1 MSVIS
6 FEFMS
11 IEKFDA
17 VVEEYLNNLDPKFR
31 EKSLI
36 SQELADIAKEILTV
50 DNEQHSTKLKAWVRK
65 HFAIMRVGESVRLV
79 EKKTKKFVCVK
90 ECLYNVIGD
99 LHEELWHAGYIK
111 TYTAVSCLKL

>member
-1 MSVIS
+1 
-6 FEFMS
+6 MS

-50 DNEQHSTKLKAWVRK
+50 DNEQHSTKLKA
-65 HFAIMRVGESVRLV
+65 
-79 EKKTKKFVCVK
+79 
-90 ECLYNVIGD
+90 
-99 LHEELWHAGYIK
+99 
-111 TYTAVSCLKL
+111 

>member
-1 MSVIS
+1 MSVNS

-36 SQELADIAKEILTV
+36 SQELAKEVLTV

-65 HFAIMRVGESVRLV
+65 HFATMKVGESVCLV
-79 EKKTKKFVCVK
+79 EKKIKKM
-90 ECLYNVIGD
+90 
-99 LHEELWHAGYIK
+99 
-111 TYTAVSCLKL
+111 